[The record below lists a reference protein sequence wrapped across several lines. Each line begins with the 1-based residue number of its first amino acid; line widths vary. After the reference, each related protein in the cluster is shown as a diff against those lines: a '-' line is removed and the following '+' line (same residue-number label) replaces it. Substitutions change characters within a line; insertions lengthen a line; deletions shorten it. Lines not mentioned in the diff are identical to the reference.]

1 MKTRLCILCGTR
13 IIDLVWDD
21 EYPENLTQWPT
32 MVADE
37 YFTHHMGESLEVG
50 ESWEQ
55 IFSFETTL
63 SNKLKESAY
72 KECTSHSTENN
83 GDSDVGV
90 RKKSGRKTKWTY
102 SLTPESRWNSV
113 GQEDRSSYS

>member
-1 MKTRLCILCGTR
+1 MKTRLCILCGTH

-37 YFTHHMGESLEVG
+37 YFTCHMGESPEVG

-55 IFSFETTL
+55 IFSFERTL
-63 SNKLKESAY
+63 SNKLKQSAY
-72 KECTSHSTENN
+72 NTAHTPENN

-90 RKKSGRKTKWTY
+90 RKKSGRKTKGTY
-102 SLTPESRWNSV
+102 SLMPESRWNSV
-113 GQEDRSSYS
+113 GQEDKSSYS